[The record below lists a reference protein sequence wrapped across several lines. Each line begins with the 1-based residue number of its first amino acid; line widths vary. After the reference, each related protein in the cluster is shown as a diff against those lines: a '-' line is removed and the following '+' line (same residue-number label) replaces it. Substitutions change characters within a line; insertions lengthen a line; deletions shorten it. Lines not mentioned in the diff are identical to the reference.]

1 MKERIVEKLSKYIED
16 TNVEKSNTFKLKDSI
31 AKNKKVSLIDFEQ
44 AMNEIEDVRL
54 NSELAILK
62 EDIIRSIRLD
72 TDWGDEFKNKQL
84 RIRLDDDWKSK
95 L

>member
-54 NSELAILK
+54 SSELAILK